1 MNGVR
6 WLSGMARLVGLAAVC
21 GALLVAAPVARASV
35 ISWDGSGITTGA
47 YLRPSAIGI
56 DPVGNVYVADGYG
69 RYAAR
74 EPRVVKFSADGA
86 YLTDWNVDAD
96 SSTGLAV
103 GAAGVFAIDF
113 FANRVNTYDFTGAPG
128 TPAQFGGC
136 SIPCNDADDVYAPYG
151 VAVDAAGNAYV
162 ASVGNGQVV
171 KFGPNGQFLTS
182 WKPADGPD
190 AIAAAP
196 NGDIYV
202 AEHEKGQIERFT
214 AAGSF
219 VSSLPVASVRGV
231 GVDSDDNV
239 YAVTDRGVSK
249 YDSAGV
255 LLGTWDLP
263 AAGVAVD
270 SQKRV
275 YATSGGRVLRLD
287 PSTEAPTPELVAT
300 PATPLATQL
309 VTFDASASAPPRLG
323 KITRYEWDLDGDGTY
338 ETDGGTTPTI
348 ARRFHEVATYTVG
361 VRVTGSTGLSATKTL
376 ALDVGLP
383 PTAITAT
390 PSVAS
395 SGDAITFDASGSAMP
410 LSDVERY
417 EWDLDGNGSFETDTG
432 TTPVVTHAY
441 TARQT
446 PDVGVRVTRSGGRV
460 DTASTGIDIR
470 LAPPSGELGISINDG
485 AFATNDPHVTLAL
498 VWPRLAQSALVS
510 NDGGFGVNQLFDL
523 SQHLSWTLPSAGAD
537 RLPKTVYLRFRGGES
552 GRETYTDDI
561 VLDEGLP
568 IVSSA
573 RAAHRVLRVIGADYN
588 TGIRT
593 IVVKRPGAK
602 RPLKTKELG
611 SLRSAGRPHVS
622 IKIHLPNG
630 LNRAYVRAV
639 DVAGN
644 KSRWRRIAFQ

>member
-1 MNGVR
+1 MG
-6 WLSGMARLVGLAAVC
+6 RLLVLVAVC
-21 GALLVAAPVARASV
+21 GALFLAAPVAQASV

-47 YLRPSAIGI
+47 YLRPGAIGL
-56 DPVGNVYVADGYG
+56 DPVGNVYVADGYN
-69 RYAAR
+69 RYAPR

-103 GAAGVFAIDF
+103 GAGGVIAIDF
-113 FANRVNTYDFTGAPG
+113 FANKVNKYDFTGAPG

-136 SIPCNDADDVYAPYG
+136 SIPCNDPDDVYAPYG

-171 KFGPNGQFLTS
+171 KFGPNGQFLMS

-190 AIAAAP
+190 GIAAAP

-202 AEHEKGQIERFT
+202 AEHQKGQIERFT

-219 VSSLPVASVRGV
+219 VSKVPIPSPDGVA
-231 GVDSDDNV
+231 VDSDDNV
-239 YAVTDRGVSK
+239 YAVTGGGVSK
-249 YDSAGV
+249 YDSAGA
-255 LLGTWDLP
+255 LLGTWDV
-263 AAGVAVD
+263 AAIGVAID

-275 YATSGGRVLRLD
+275 YATSGGRVFRLD
-287 PSTEAPTPELVAT
+287 PSTEAPTPELAAT
-300 PATPLATQL
+300 PAAPFATQL
-309 VTFDASASAPPRLG
+309 VTFDASASTPPRLG

-348 ARRFHEVATYTVG
+348 TRRFQQVSTDTVG

-376 ALDVGLP
+376 TLDVGLP
-383 PTAITAT
+383 PTTVTAT
-390 PSVAS
+390 PSLAS
-395 SGDAITFDASGSAMP
+395 TGDAIQFDASGSVIP
-410 LSDVERY
+410 LSEVERY
-417 EWDLDGNGSFETDTG
+417 QWDLDGNGSFETDTG

-441 TARQT
+441 AARQT

-460 DTASTGIDIR
+460 DTASAGIDIR

-510 NDGGFGVNQLFDL
+510 NDGGFGVNQLFDV
-523 SQHLSWTLPSAGAD
+523 SPHVGWTLPSSGSG
-537 RLPKTVYLRFRGGES
+537 RLPKTVYARFRGGES

-573 RAAHRVLRVIGADYN
+573 RASRRVLRVIGADYN

-593 IVVKRPGAK
+593 IVVKRSGAK
-602 RPLKTKELG
+602 RPLMTHQLG
-611 SLRSAGRPHVS
+611 SSQSAGRRHVS
-622 IKIHLPNG
+622 LKIHLPRG

-644 KSRWRRIAFQ
+644 GSRWRRIAFR